1 MKTLIAGI
9 LFFTSFMTHAF
20 VIQGEVQSIAEC
32 LTDKTMVW
40 LAPNTTQF
48 KKKILLMHTMVP
60 EKGSFEFYVKPG
72 EYLVAGSNE
81 KGCFFEQ
88 VVNIEEQDQ
97 QIKIVLQEQKK

>member
-1 MKTLIAGI
+1 MKTLFAG
-9 LFFTSFMTHAF
+9 LLLFTSFFTQAL
-20 VIQGEVQSIAEC
+20 VIQGEVQSREEC

-60 EKGSFEFYVKPG
+60 DKGSFEFYVKPG

-88 VVNIEEQDQ
+88 VVKIQEQDQ
-97 QIKIVLQEQKK
+97 QIKIVLQEHK

>member
-1 MKTLIAGI
+1 MKTLFLGI
-9 LFFTSFMTHAF
+9 LFLSSIANAT
-20 VIQGEVQSIAEC
+20 VIQGEVHSIEEC

-40 LAPNTTQF
+40 LSPNTTQF

-88 VVNIEEQDQ
+88 VVKIDQLDQ
-97 QIKIVLQEQKK
+97 QIKIVLQEPKK